1 MATSDAEKNKAAGI
15 LAYILFF
22 VPLLMAPKSPFAR
35 YHANQGLLL
44 LIVAVSVNI
53 IGTIIPFLGWLVIL
67 PVGMIAILILFVIG
81 VINASSGV
89 MKPLPVIGGYQIIK

>member
-1 MATSDAEKNKAAGI
+1 MATSDAEENKAAGI

-22 VPLLMAPKSPFAR
+22 VPLLMAPKSRFAR

-44 LIVAVSVNI
+44 LIVAVAVNI

-67 PVGMIAILILFVIG
+67 PVGMIAVFTLLVIG
-81 VINASSGV
+81 IINASNGV
-89 MKPLPVIGGYQIIK
+89 MKPLPIIGNYEIIK